1 MIFML
6 IIGLALSVLLTA
18 MSLALRSL
26 SLSHLRYWARKGD
39 TVSKKLYPLKARG
52 SAVLLTIE
60 LLRSL
65 AVSGSLILMGS
76 LLWGVAAWLVGAA
89 VLFLAFIVLSELYLR
104 SVGTW
109 LLAWMAPVLLN
120 LPQALKF
127 IMLPLGRVFD
137 RFLAELPVT
146 LTRNELSHMINS
158 VQVSDTDL
166 SADELRIVRHALAFG
181 EKSVHDIMTP
191 RSVIKSVRDDDVL
204 SPVLLDELHKS
215 GHSRFPVFIANG
227 EAATGILYI
236 KDLLDV
242 KSHTRVSELMHKPV
256 HYVNEDRELDH
267 VLQAFIKTKQHMF
280 LVVNSFAEITG
291 LVTIEDIIEQVL
303 GKPIIDEF
311 DRYDSM
317 REVAEARAKSV
328 KKQVKMIP

>member
-1 MIFML
+1 MILVL
-6 IIGLALSVLLTA
+6 IAGLAFSIVLTA

-26 SLSHLRYWARKGD
+26 SLPYLRYWARKGD
-39 TVSKKLYPLKARG
+39 AVSRKLYPLKARG

-65 AVSGSLILMGS
+65 AVSGTLILLAS
-76 LLWGVAAWLVGAA
+76 FFWGVFAWLIGA
-89 VLFLAFIVLSELYLR
+89 VILFLAFIVLSELFLR
-104 SVGTW
+104 PVGTW
-109 LLAWMAPVLLN
+109 ALAWTAPVLMSLSQ
-120 LPQALKF
+120 LLKF

-137 RFLAELPVT
+137 RFLAGLPVT
-146 LTRNELSHMINS
+146 LTRSELTHMINS

-166 SADELRIVRHALAFG
+166 SADELRIVKHALAFG
-181 EKSVHDIMTP
+181 EKTVHDVMTP
-191 RSVIKSVRDDDVL
+191 RSVVKSVRDDDVL
-204 SPVLLDELHKS
+204 SPILLDELHKS
-215 GHSRFPVFIANG
+215 GHSRFPVFIAG
-227 EAATGILYI
+227 GDTATGILYI
-236 KDLLDV
+236 KDLIDV
-242 KSHTRVSELMHKPV
+242 KSHTRVSELMHSPV

-291 LVTIEDIIEQVL
+291 LVTIEDILEQVL

-317 REVAEARAKSV
+317 REVAEARAKIV
-328 KKQVKMIP
+328 RKQVKMVE